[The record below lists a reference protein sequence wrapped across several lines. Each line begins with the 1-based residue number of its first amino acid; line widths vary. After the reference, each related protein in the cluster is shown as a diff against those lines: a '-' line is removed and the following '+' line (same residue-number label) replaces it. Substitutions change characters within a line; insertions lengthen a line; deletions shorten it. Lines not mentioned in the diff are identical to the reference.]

1 MEHTQG
7 FEELFP
13 NELKKRVIDEFMT
26 WVSLEDISIA
36 LTKVIAVPS
45 SKSRSTGR
53 IILTFDDCSRLEA
66 CLIELMSWMIKHF
79 ELPHPKLDLI
89 KAMRPNIEE
98 TTLDALRNLT
108 FKPNVSIGGPGQV
121 SQFPEIP
128 PKHVNDRFLLIEDDP
143 VMIDM
148 VYRPLR
154 CLVDITS
161 HCSRQVAENYQVTSE
176 YGNESG
182 PEIYH
187 TPHADSVLGGSI
199 DALCYYSCGMK
210 FGPMKAIPES
220 KQVNNSYRS
229 LSVQSLPPFD
239 KEFMDTARTIAKGL
253 L

>member
-1 MEHTQG
+1 
-7 FEELFP
+7 
-13 NELKKRVIDEFMT
+13 MT
-26 WVSLEDISIA
+26 WVSLEDISLA
-36 LTKVIAVPS
+36 LNKIVAVPS

-53 IILTFDDCSRLEA
+53 IILTFDDCPRLQT
-66 CLIELMSWMIKHF
+66 CLIELMSWMIEHF
-79 ELPHPKLDLI
+79 ELPGSKLELI
-89 KAMRPNIEE
+89 KAMQPSIDEE
-98 TTLDALRNLT
+98 IYEALRNLT
-108 FKPNVSIGGPGQV
+108 FKPNVSVGGPDQI

-161 HCSRQVAENYQVTSE
+161 HCSRQVSKTYQIISE
-176 YGNESG
+176 HGGESG

-199 DALCYYSCGMK
+199 DALCYYSFGMK
-210 FGPMKAIPES
+210 FGPKKATAES
-220 KQVNNSYRS
+220 RQVHSSYRS

-239 KEFMDTARTIAKGL
+239 TEFMNAARTAAKGL